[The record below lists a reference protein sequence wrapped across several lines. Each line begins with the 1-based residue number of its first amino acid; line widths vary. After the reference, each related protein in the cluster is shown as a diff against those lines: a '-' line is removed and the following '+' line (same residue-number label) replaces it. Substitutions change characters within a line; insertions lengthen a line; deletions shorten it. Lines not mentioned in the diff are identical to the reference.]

1 MLITDVFR
9 KQVQDGLS
17 TAEYLQVFIN
27 RITKN
32 NRESV
37 MASKASRAS
46 TTASKIGSVSK
57 KLRQSQQRL
66 SQRISLIGNLPV
78 PAPSTPEPGIQE
90 EEPAPAPL
98 PKDDFSKIEH
108 PPSAISPS
116 DPQKKNETKNIFK
129 STVSQPNVKE
139 KEENKWETKKT
150 DSIDQFLND
159 FESRRATPS
168 LLKSSVTNTNARE
181 VEPVAKDPS
190 SSPIAPRM
198 IIQQIAPPAPIQAL
212 IKNEKDV
219 VSKSRLS
226 LFAPIQ
232 ALIKNENDVVSKSR
246 LSLLQSSLTDFMKD
260 QRSST
265 YLEDQFG
272 KDSAVDNNPSTLTAG
287 DKDEALTSRFA
298 PQVQPF
304 LSKLLSKEELVKSSP
319 LVTARGQDTIGR
331 LRTPDERLASERLLY
346 ADLSA
351 EILET
356 LEVLQMM
363 GKNLDGL
370 FLQVG
375 SVYGMRNESSEE
387 AVPVSAS

>member
-1 MLITDVFR
+1 LLITDVFR

-37 MASKASRAS
+37 MASKSSRAS
-46 TTASKIGSVSK
+46 KTASKIGSVSK

-78 PAPSTPEPGIQE
+78 PVPSTPEPGIQE
-90 EEPAPAPL
+90 EEPAPVPL

-108 PPSAISPS
+108 PPSMISPS
-116 DPQKKNETKNIFK
+116 DPQKKKEIKNIFK
-129 STVSQPNVKE
+129 STVSQPNVME

-150 DSIDQFLND
+150 DSIDQFLKD
-159 FESRRATPS
+159 LESRRATPS

-198 IIQQIAPPAPIQAL
+198 IIQQIAPP
-212 IKNEKDV
+212 
-219 VSKSRLS
+219 
-226 LFAPIQ
+226 APIQ

-287 DKDEALTSRFA
+287 DKDGTLTSRFA
-298 PQVQPF
+298 PQVQPI
-304 LSKLLSKEELVKSSP
+304 LSKPLSKEELVKSSP
-319 LVTARGQDTIGR
+319 LVTAPGQDTIGR

-375 SVYGMRNESSEE
+375 SVYGMRNDSSEE
-387 AVPVSAS
+387 AGPVSAS